1 MNEIQE
7 WLRRGV
13 LDLSIMLRGID
24 ADLDTGLESLKQ
36 TLRERESMDVDA
48 FRQALEH
55 TDDCFDRIENVA
67 ERGTQ
72 QLYLLYRDLLK
83 LADSAPADLR
93 QEVESQSQYLFDA
106 LGLLENVRHVLPSEL
121 PSDLPND
128 GDDDS
133 TLIRLRQ
140 KLCSRFITLL
150 RTLAI
155 LGDEDGALRSLASRL
170 EPLPDWSTLDH
181 LAAETISLIQQRL
194 DAEKGQFEHYLNEL
208 NSKLER
214 INALISEGGQSM
226 SALNELN
233 EDLGR
238 NVDAQLNR
246 ARQEISDASNLEQ
259 LRESLNHSLDGL
271 LTLLN
276 DFQSRTGKSLQDMTQ
291 RQDELNEQLQAL
303 QEDNH
308 RLIQQVTHER
318 ELSMRD
324 PLTQLP
330 NRHGFE
336 LRLRDEMAR
345 NSRYGHPVSLALI
358 DVDHFKRINDQFGHL
373 AGDKV
378 LKILAKQMDDQIRET
393 DYLARFGGEEFILLL
408 PQTAQEDAFVAV
420 EKVRQHISECPFNFQ
435 GKPVQITV
443 SMGVTEYQTDEGLET
458 WMHRADEALYR
469 SKDEGRNRTTLAQ
482 ITPTDTAR
490 DVTTNSSD

>member
-24 ADLDTGLESLKQ
+24 ADLDKGLESLKH
-36 TLRERESMDVDA
+36 TLRERESMDVEA
-48 FRQALEH
+48 FRQALEE
-55 TDDCFDRIENVA
+55 TDDRFDRIEGVA
-67 ERGTQ
+67 ERGTE
-72 QLYLLYRDLLK
+72 QLNLLYRDLMK
-83 LADSAPADLR
+83 LADNVPENLQ
-93 QEVESQSQYLFDA
+93 QEIESQSQYLFDA
-106 LGLLENVRHVLPSEL
+106 LGQLENIRHVLPSEL
-121 PSDLPND
+121 PDD

-133 TLIRLRQ
+133 TLKRLRQ

-238 NVDAQLNR
+238 HVDAQLNR
-246 ARQEISDASNLEQ
+246 ARQEISEASNMEQ

-276 DFQSRTGKSLQDMTQ
+276 DFQTRTGKSLQDMTQ
-291 RQDELNEQLQAL
+291 RQNELNEQLQAL

-408 PQTAQEDAFVAV
+408 PQTSQEDAFVAV

-443 SMGVTEYQTDEGLET
+443 SMGVTEYQSDEGVET

-482 ITPTDTAR
+482 ITPTDT
-490 DVTTNSSD
+490 DVSTTGSD

>member
-1 MNEIQE
+1 MNDIQE

-24 ADLDTGLESLKQ
+24 AELDTALESLKQ
-36 TLRERESMDVDA
+36 TLKDRETMDVEE
-48 FRQALEH
+48 FRQALER
-55 TDDCFDRIENVA
+55 TDERFDRIEEVA
-67 ERGTQ
+67 EKGTA
-72 QLYLLYRDLLK
+72 QLYALYRDLIRL
-83 LADSAPADLR
+83 SAATPAEFRDR
-93 QEVESQSQYLFDA
+93 IETEGRYLFDA
-106 LGLLENVRHVLPSEL
+106 LRLLEDARRLVPTDIQDN
-121 PSDLPND
+121 
-128 GDDDS
+128 GDDVDS
-133 TLIRLRQ
+133 TLKRLRQ

-170 EPLPDWSTLDH
+170 EPIPDWTTLDL
-181 LAAETISLIQQRL
+181 LAAETISLIQKRL

-208 NSKLER
+208 NAKLER
-214 INALISEGGQSM
+214 INALISEGGQSVT
-226 SALNELN
+226 ALNTLN
-233 EDLGR
+233 EDLNR
-238 NVDAQLNR
+238 SVDAQLKR
-246 ARQEISDASNLEQ
+246 ARREISEATNIEQ
-259 LRESLNHSLDGL
+259 LRLSLNHSLDGL
-271 LTLLN
+271 LNLLT
-276 DFQSRTGKSLQDMTQ
+276 DFQRTTHQSLREMTQ
-291 RQDELNEQLQAL
+291 RQTELNEQLQAL

-345 NSRYGHPVSLALI
+345 STRYDQPVSLALI

-378 LKILAKQMDDQIRET
+378 LKILAKQMSEQIRQT

-408 PQTAQEDAFVAV
+408 PQTEVDDAFTAV

-435 GKPVQITV
+435 GKPVQITI
-443 SMGVTEYQTDEGLET
+443 SIGVTQFLAGEALET

-469 SKDEGRNRTTLAQ
+469 SKDEGRNRTTRATVPAEGEPPADADESL
-482 ITPTDTAR
+482 PE
-490 DVTTNSSD
+490 SP